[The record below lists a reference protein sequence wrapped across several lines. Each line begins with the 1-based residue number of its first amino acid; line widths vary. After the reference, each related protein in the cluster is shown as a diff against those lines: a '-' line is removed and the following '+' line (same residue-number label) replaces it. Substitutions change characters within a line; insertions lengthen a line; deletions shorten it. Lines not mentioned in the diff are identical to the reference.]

1 MHAMT
6 KEDILLDY
14 LSKNLERDT
23 IFFTEDCSPCGL
35 SLLDIRLNLSSL
47 VKQGRV
53 VRLARGIFLWP
64 SHEEFSGHIKMP
76 SVERIAHAIA
86 SREHMRIVPSPEQCA
101 YLVGLTSLQVTP
113 YTWITDGG
121 VRTINLQNGR
131 KIRFIQRDESR
142 IFSIKSQPMQRL
154 TLGMRAIGKENI
166 GFPEKRA
173 IQAVLAEVSDE
184 DFVDAIWKTIEWVRN
199 MLVDLRG

>member
-23 IFFTEDCSPCGL
+23 IFFTEDCSSCGL

-53 VRLARGIFLWP
+53 VRLARGLFLWP
-64 SHEEFSGHIKMP
+64 SHEDFSGHIRMP
-76 SVERIAHAIA
+76 SMERIAHAIA
-86 SREHMRIVPSPEQCA
+86 AREHCRIIPCGEQCA
-101 YLVGLTSLQVTP
+101 YLAGLTTLQVAP
-113 YTWITDGG
+113 STWITDGG
-121 VRTINLQNGR
+121 DRVVNLANGR
-131 KIRFIQRDESR
+131 KIIFKRKDEAR
-142 IFSIKSQPMQRL
+142 VFSMQSQPMQRL
-154 TLGMRAIGKENI
+154 TLGMRAIGKEKI

-184 DFVDAIWKTIEWVRN
+184 DFVDAIWKTTEWVRDL
-199 MLVDLRG
+199 LVDLHG